1 MKVQQIQQC
10 IHWDS
15 NFSLVWLSACWGY
28 LTVPGD
34 FGFSV
39 WLSVTDSRALYQIDF
54 QILYNERVI
63 FHDFAGLAPRSDQS
77 AKLLSEQRHALCGDW
92 TCHLWLK
99 SAVDFKAPL
108 STCGQSSLS
117 LKHTLTHTYTKR
129 GNFIRHCFTAPLKPL
144 IEILS
149 VNTLWH
155 HTCIFPLH

>member
-1 MKVQQIQQC
+1 MVI
-10 IHWDS
+10 
-15 NFSLVWLSACWGY
+15 AA
-28 LTVPGD
+28 GD

-54 QILYNERVI
+54 QILYIEKVI
-63 FHDFAGLAPRSDQS
+63 FHDFAGLASLSDQS

-99 SAVDFKAPL
+99 GAAVFKAPL

-117 LKHTLTHTYTKR
+117 LSLKHTLSHTYTKR
-129 GNFIRHCFTAPLKPL
+129 GNFIRHCFTVPLKPL

-155 HTCIFPLH
+155 HTYMFSPPLGIMFPLLISSWKSCQWT